1 MIAQLSPNEIE
12 TLLYKQM
19 VGRLGCHDKDV
30 IYIVP
35 ISYAYDGKDIY
46 CHSYEGK
53 KMEIMRSNP
62 NVCFQVDDMMDMGN
76 WKSVLAWGN
85 FEELTDTIQ
94 RNQAL
99 KFLLERRLP
108 IVSSITTHLGEAW
121 PFSYRD
127 LNEIP
132 GILFRICLKEKT
144 GKFERASESSFTY
157 A

>member
-1 MIAQLSPNEIE
+1 MIAQLSLNEIE

-46 CHSYEGK
+46 CHTYEGK

-99 KFLLERRLP
+99 KF
-108 IVSSITTHLGEAW
+108 
-121 PFSYRD
+121 
-127 LNEIP
+127 
-132 GILFRICLKEKT
+132 
-144 GKFERASESSFTY
+144 
-157 A
+157 